1 MVGISSDSTQP
12 LGFVHGFDVVEVVFT
27 QPLGS
32 VHVGVAVTQPLWSVH
47 EFEFAVVDIQNGNCQ
62 FDKKI
67 YFVLKFPS
75 HL

>member
-32 VHVGVAVTQPLWSVH
+32 VHVGVAVTQPL
-47 EFEFAVVDIQNGNCQ
+47 
-62 FDKKI
+62 
-67 YFVLKFPS
+67 
-75 HL
+75 